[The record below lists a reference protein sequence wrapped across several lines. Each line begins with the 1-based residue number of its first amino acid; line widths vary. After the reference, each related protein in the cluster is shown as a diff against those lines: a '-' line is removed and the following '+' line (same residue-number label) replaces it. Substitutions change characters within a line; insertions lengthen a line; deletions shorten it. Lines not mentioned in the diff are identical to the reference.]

1 MSKKPLDCIRIAT
14 ADQCQFSVI
23 WLHGLGAS
31 GNDFEPIVPELHLGD
46 SPGVRFVFPHA
57 PVRPITVNGGATMPG
72 WYDIDS
78 LDFGSRQQDTAGIQ
92 ESAEFINQLI
102 ELEIDS
108 GIEPGNIVL
117 AGFSQG
123 GAVALYTALTTSHK
137 IKGVMALS
145 TYLPIQEITLD
156 SLTEHGRQLPIF
168 MAHGQHDDIIQIQHA
183 QQSHQILTD
192 NGVAVEWND
201 YPMAHSVNPQEIAD
215 IAAWLKRQLGM

>member
-1 MSKKPLDCIRIAT
+1 MGARP
-14 ADQCQFSVI
+14 CQV
-23 WLHGLGAS
+23 
-31 GNDFEPIVPELHLGD
+31 
-46 SPGVRFVFPHA
+46 
-57 PVRPITVNGGATMPG
+57 
-72 WYDIDS
+72 
-78 LDFGSRQQDTAGIQ
+78 GSRQQDTAGIQ